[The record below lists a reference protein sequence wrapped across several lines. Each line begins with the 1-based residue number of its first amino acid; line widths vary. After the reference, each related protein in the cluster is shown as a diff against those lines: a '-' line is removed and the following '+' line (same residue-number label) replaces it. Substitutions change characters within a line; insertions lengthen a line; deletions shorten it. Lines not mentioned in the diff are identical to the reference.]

1 MAGGPSI
8 GARKSLFKRAG
19 SCPLIQLSRQGG
31 VGEGQRV
38 HLSPLN
44 VRALRRPGRA
54 AAEFLPGSAGGG
66 RGGDYAGP
74 KESSRVDKPGL
85 GPSLGRGGP
94 DAWRRRGGKGRA
106 LLTVP
111 SRAAAQG
118 PFCSGM
124 KLRTG
129 SISGM
134 LQPLQMTWLRGP
146 VGCAEKENWGRDLE
160 VFGEWVDEAPSVKIV
175 GIISG
180 EGSGVS

>member
-54 AAEFLPGSAGGG
+54 AAEFLPGSA
-66 RGGDYAGP
+66 
-74 KESSRVDKPGL
+74 
-85 GPSLGRGGP
+85 
-94 DAWRRRGGKGRA
+94 
-106 LLTVP
+106 VP